1 MRIEMTARGVG
12 LTAATRGHVERRL
25 YFALGRFA
33 DRVSQVHVRLADVN
47 GPKGGVD
54 KSCRI
59 RVRLFGLPT
68 VVVEQMDSDLNAA
81 IDRSADRIGR
91 AVARKLDRALTS
103 MRDRR
108 TGEPTREEP

>member
-1 MRIEMTARGVG
+1 MRIEITTQGVN
-12 LTAATRGHVERRL
+12 LTDATRGHVERRL

-33 DRVSQVHVRLADVN
+33 DRVSEIHVRIADVN

-68 VVVEQMDSDLNAA
+68 VVVEQMDSDVNAA

-91 AVARKLDRALTS
+91 TVAR
-103 MRDRR
+103 RR
-108 TGEPTREEP
+108 SKASR